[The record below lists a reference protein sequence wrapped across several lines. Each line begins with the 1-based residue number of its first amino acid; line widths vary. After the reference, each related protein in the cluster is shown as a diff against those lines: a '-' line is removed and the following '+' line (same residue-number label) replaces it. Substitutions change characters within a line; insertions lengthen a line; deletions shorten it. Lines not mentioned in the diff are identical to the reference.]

1 MGFLRTPLFLNSGIY
16 IRKFGK
22 MNSDLNEQQIWGR
35 VYTVLKL
42 YGNDIDFEKLIYE
55 IEDAIEYGDLEYCD
69 KILKILGY

>member
-1 MGFLRTPLFLNSGIY
+1 
-16 IRKFGK
+16 

-35 VYTVLKL
+35 VYAVLKL